1 MAKKQVLGKGIH
13 ALIPEYGGD
22 SAEGDVQVVQLPI
35 DDIEPNPHQPRVD
48 FDEESLRGLMRSI
61 QEKGVIQPV
70 SVNRSGEGYHLIAG
84 ERRWRAARMAGMET
98 IPAIVHEIDSTEE
111 LMELSLIENIQRED
125 LNPIEEAQ
133 GYRELMDTCLL
144 TQEEI
149 ARKVGRDRS
158 TIANT
163 VRLLKLPDE
172 LQNFLRSGQLQMGH
186 ARALVPLDRD
196 DALNLGRRAVSEG
209 MTVRDLERAA
219 RKAGSGRRRRREPT
233 VNGDPP
239 TDPLLSAYE
248 ERLRHFFATSVGIRR
263 SSKKGLI
270 EIEFYDDNDLERIL
284 ELLLPDE

>member
-1 MAKKQVLGKGIH
+1 
-13 ALIPEYGGD
+13 
-22 SAEGDVQVVQLPI
+22 
-35 DDIEPNPHQPRVD
+35 
-48 FDEESLRGLMRSI
+48 
-61 QEKGVIQPV
+61 
-70 SVNRSGEGYHLIAG
+70 
-84 ERRWRAARMAGMET
+84 MET

-144 TQEEI
+144 TQEDI

-163 VRLLKLPDE
+163 VRLLKLPEE
-172 LQNFLRSGQLQMGH
+172 LQDFLRSGQLQMGH
-186 ARALVPLDRD
+186 ARTLVSLELD
-196 DALNLGRRAVSEG
+196 DALELGRRAVSEG
-209 MTVRDLERAA
+209 LTVRDLESAT

-239 TDPLLSAYE
+239 ADPLLAAYE

-263 SSKKGLI
+263 NSKKGRV
-270 EIEFYDDNDLERIL
+270 EIEFYDDDDLERIL
-284 ELLLPDE
+284 ELLLRDE